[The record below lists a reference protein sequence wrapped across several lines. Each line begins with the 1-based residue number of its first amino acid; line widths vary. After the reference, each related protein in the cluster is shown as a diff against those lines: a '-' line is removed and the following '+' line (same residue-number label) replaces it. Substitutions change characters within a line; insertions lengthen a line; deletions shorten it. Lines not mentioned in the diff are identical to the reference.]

1 MEQLYQLRKE
11 QYPEYLV
18 LQAPF
23 YYKVGQSLANYVE
36 CNVNEMN
43 ELKPLEVPEDPDE
56 EADQEI
62 IEAGNEQDEESE
74 GHDEDEPKIEDVIDS
89 KQD

>member
-1 MEQLYQLRKE
+1 
-11 QYPEYLV
+11 
-18 LQAPF
+18 
-23 YYKVGQSLANYVE
+23 
-36 CNVNEMN
+36 MN